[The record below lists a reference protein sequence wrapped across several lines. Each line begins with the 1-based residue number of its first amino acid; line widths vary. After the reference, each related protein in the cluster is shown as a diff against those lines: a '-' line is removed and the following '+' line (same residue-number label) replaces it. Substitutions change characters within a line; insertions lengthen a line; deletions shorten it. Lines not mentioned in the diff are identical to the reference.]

1 MSKTLVMRKRMKHFL
16 TVAALLLGTFF
27 AAGHAAAGDAKGV
40 ELFFKAHCL
49 RCHDDKKQSGD
60 FRLDNLKAN
69 FADAE
74 MAELWSEVLLRINSG
89 EMPPKKEPRPT
100 ATEAAAVVEWI
111 ATEIKKGE
119 TARMSARGP
128 VTLYRLSRQEYAN
141 TVLDLLGIHFDPDE
155 PGVFVED
162 PLWHGFENTGF
173 MLRLSPA
180 HVEKFV
186 IAAETVAAIA
196 VPEKPT
202 PPTKTQVRLASG
214 SKQLMLERNGK
225 SRYFSYPGQGRPIYR
240 DLPSGTAAKVRIQ
253 LSGLKSAGGKAPRLS
268 IEPYIDREIVAP
280 EDQPITLEFV
290 STARN
295 LTIRQTGET
304 RLDKKNPQPFAE
316 DGSLREPILLID
328 WIEIETPYLTKEQAD
343 RQAEL
348 VPKDGENLDGVRK
361 SLHRFIE
368 RAWRRP
374 VDLAETDRFMKVIAS
389 ERKAGESFRSAYR
402 SAVSAVLASKD
413 FLYLREG
420 SIKERRDRVNDWEL
434 ASRLS
439 YMLWGSMPDEAL
451 TEAARAGEL
460 RKPEVL
466 RKHVARMIADPK
478 IARFTEAFPH
488 QWLELHKVGSF
499 PPDRKAYPEYDRN
512 LERSMIQE
520 TTSFFAEVFNNN
532 LSLREF
538 ILSDWTVINPRLAA
552 YYGLP
557 KPNGSDFV
565 KVKLRPEGHRGGLL
579 RQASILSLTSDGT
592 RHRPIHRG
600 VWIAETL
607 YGATIPPPPPSV
619 EPLNLLR
626 PDAKKSTLR
635 MELDAHATNASCA
648 ACHRKIDPLGFAFEH
663 YDAIGRWRDV
673 DRASSATGEF
683 NKKGKVKEPVFPIN
697 AKGELAD
704 GRKFDGAEALQK
716 LMVQDIDRIAEAFV
730 EKLATYALR
739 RPMTVDDSADL
750 QRIAVACRESDYRL
764 KTLIENFVFSD
775 LMQKR

>member
-1 MSKTLVMRKRMKHFL
+1 MKHSL
-16 TVAALLLGTFF
+16 TAAALLLGAFF
-27 AAGHAAAGDAKGV
+27 ADHRVNAGDAKGV
-40 ELFFKAHCL
+40 ESFFKEHCL
-49 RCHDDKKQSGD
+49 RCHDAKKQSGD
-60 FRLDNLKAN
+60 FRLDTLKAH

-74 MAELWSEVLLRINSG
+74 TAEHWSEVLLQINSG
-89 EMPPKKEPRPT
+89 GMPPKKEPRPK

-119 TARMSARGP
+119 TARMAARSP

-141 TVLDLLGIHFDPDE
+141 TVLDLLGIRFDPDQ
-155 PGVFVED
+155 PGVFAED
-162 PLWHGFENTGF
+162 PRWHGFENTGF

-186 IAAETVAAIA
+186 AAAETVAAIA
-196 VPEKPT
+196 VPEKPA
-202 PPTKTQVRLASG
+202 PPSKTSMSPSRLAG
-214 SKQLMLERNGK
+214 GFKQLILERNGK
-225 SRYFSYPGQGRPIYR
+225 SRYLTYSGQGRRIYG
-240 DLPSGTAAKVRIQ
+240 DLPAGTAAKVRIQ
-253 LSGLKSAGGKAPRLS
+253 LSGLKSADGKAPRLS

-290 STARN
+290 STARD
-295 LTIRQTGET
+295 LTIRQTGES

-316 DGSLREPILLID
+316 DGSPREPILLID

-348 VPKDGENLDGVRK
+348 VPKDGENLDDVRK

-374 VDLAETDRFMKVIAS
+374 VDLAETDRFMKVMAS

-402 SAVSAVLASKD
+402 SAVSAVLASKG

-451 TEAARAGEL
+451 TEAARTGEL

-478 IARFTEAFPH
+478 LARFAEAFPR

-499 PPDRKAYPEYDRN
+499 PPDRKTYPEYN
-512 LERSMIQE
+512 STLERSMIQE
-520 TTSFFAEVFNNN
+520 TTHFFAEVFNNN
-532 LSLREF
+532 LPLRELV
-538 ILSDWTVINPRLAA
+538 LSDWTMVNPRMAA
-552 YYGLP
+552 YYGIP
-557 KPNGSDFV
+557 HPGGSDFV
-565 KVKLRPEGHRGGLL
+565 KVKLRPEDHRGGLL
-579 RQASILSLTSDGT
+579 RQASILSLTSDGN

-607 YGATIPPPPPSV
+607 YGATIPPPPPNV

-673 DRASSATGEF
+673 DRSSAAMGVF
-683 NKKGKVKEPVFPIN
+683 NRGKEPVFPIN
-697 AKGELAD
+697 AQSELAD
-704 GRKFDGAEALQK
+704 GRKFDGAESLQK
-716 LMVQDIDRIAEAFV
+716 LMVQDIDRIAEALV

-739 RPMTVDDSADL
+739 RAMTVDDTADL
-750 QRIAVACRESDYRL
+750 QRIAVACRGSDYRL
-764 KTLIENFVFSD
+764 KTLIEAFVFSD

>member
-1 MSKTLVMRKRMKHFL
+1 MNLRRIVVVML
-16 TVAALLLGTFF
+16 AAFF
-27 AAGHAAAGDAKGV
+27 ANGRVHAADAKGV
-40 ELFFKAHCL
+40 ESFFKAHCL
-49 RCHDDKKQSGD
+49 RCHYDKKQSGD
-60 FRLDNLKAN
+60 FRLDTLKAN
-69 FADAE
+69 FADAQL
-74 MAELWSEVLLRINSG
+74 AERWSEVLLRINSG

-119 TARMSARGP
+119 TARMAARGP

-141 TVLDLLGIHFDPDE
+141 TVLDLLGIHFDPDL

-162 PLWHGFENTGF
+162 PRWHGFENTGF

-186 IAAETVAAIA
+186 TAAETVAAIA

-202 PPTKTQVRLASG
+202 TPAITVMDPNRLAGG
-214 SKQLMLERNGK
+214 SKQRVIERNGK
-225 SRYFSYPGQGRPIYR
+225 SRYISYPGQGRPIY
-240 DLPSGTAAKVRIQ
+240 LKNPSGTAAKVRIQ
-253 LSGLKSAGGKAPRLS
+253 LSGLPSADGKAPRLF
-268 IEPYIDREIVAP
+268 IEPYIDRDIVAP

-290 STARN
+290 STSRD
-295 LTIRQTGET
+295 LIFRQLGES
-304 RLDKKNPQPFAE
+304 RLDPKNPQPFAA
-316 DGSLREPILLID
+316 DGTPREPILLID
-328 WIEIETPYLTKEQAD
+328 RIEIETPFLTEEQTN

-348 VPKDGENLDGVRK
+348 APKDGENLDDVRK

-368 RAWRRP
+368 RAWRRSA
-374 VDLAETDRFMKVIAS
+374 DFQETDRFMKIIAS

-413 FLYLREG
+413 FLYLQEG
-420 SIKERRDRVNDWEL
+420 SIKERRDRINDWEL

-439 YMLWGSMPDEAL
+439 YMLWESMPDDAL
-451 TEAARAGEL
+451 FEAARAGEL
-460 RKPEVL
+460 RKPEGI
-466 RKHVARMIADPK
+466 RKQVARMIADPK
-478 IARFTEAFPH
+478 IARFTEAFPR
-488 QWLELHKVGSF
+488 QWLQLYKVGSF
-499 PPDRKAYPEYDRN
+499 PPDRRTYPEYDRN

-520 TTSFFAEVFNNN
+520 TTRFFAEVFNDN

-538 ILSDWTVINPRLAA
+538 VVSDWTMVNPRLAA
-552 YYGLP
+552 YYGIQQP
-557 KPNGSDFV
+557 RGSDFV
-565 KVKLRPEGHRGGLL
+565 KVKLRPEDHRGGLL
-579 RQASILSLTSDGT
+579 TQASILSLTSDGT

-607 YGATIPPPPPSV
+607 YGATIPPPPPNV

-635 MELDAHATNASCA
+635 MELDSHATNASCA

-663 YDAIGRWRDV
+663 YDAIGRWRDS
-673 DRASSATGEF
+673 DRSSAAMGVF
-683 NKKGKVKEPVFPIN
+683 QKGKEPVFPIN
-697 AKGELAD
+697 AKSELAD
-704 GRKFDGAEALQK
+704 GRKFDGAESLQK

-739 RPMTVDDSADL
+739 RPMTVDDAAEL
-750 QRIAVACRESDYRL
+750 RRIAHACRGSDYRL
-764 KTLIENFVFSD
+764 KTLIEIFVYSD
-775 LMQKR
+775 VMQKR

>member
-1 MSKTLVMRKRMKHFL
+1 MKHSL
-16 TVAALLLGTFF
+16 TAAALLLGAFF
-27 AAGHAAAGDAKGV
+27 AGHRVNAGDAKGV
-40 ELFFKAHCL
+40 ESFFKEHCL
-49 RCHDDKKQSGD
+49 RCHDAKKQSGD
-60 FRLDNLKAN
+60 FRLDTLKAH

-74 MAELWSEVLLRINSG
+74 TAEHWSEVLLQINSG
-89 EMPPKKEPRPT
+89 GMPPKKEPRPK

-119 TARMSARGP
+119 TARMAARSP

-141 TVLDLLGIHFDPDE
+141 TVLDLLGIRFDPDQ
-155 PGVFVED
+155 PGVFAED
-162 PLWHGFENTGF
+162 PRWHGFENTGF

-186 IAAETVAAIA
+186 AAAETVAAIA
-196 VPEKPT
+196 VPEKPA
-202 PPTKTQVRLASG
+202 PPSKTSMSPSRLAGG
-214 SKQLMLERNGK
+214 SKQLILERNGK
-225 SRYFSYPGQGRPIYR
+225 SRYLTYSGQGRRIYG

-253 LSGLKSAGGKAPRLS
+253 LSGLKSADGKAPRLS
-268 IEPYIDREIVAP
+268 IDPYIDREIVAP

-290 STARN
+290 STARD
-295 LTIRQTGET
+295 LTIRQTGES

-316 DGSLREPILLID
+316 DGSPREPILLID

-348 VPKDGENLDGVRK
+348 VPKDGENLDDVRK

-434 ASRLS
+434 GSRLS

-451 TEAARAGEL
+451 TEAARTGEL

-478 IARFTEAFPH
+478 LARFAEAFPR

-499 PPDRKAYPEYDRN
+499 PPDRKTYPEYN
-512 LERSMIQE
+512 SALERSMIQE
-520 TTSFFAEVFNNN
+520 TTHFFTEVFNNN
-532 LSLREF
+532 LPLRELV
-538 ILSDWTVINPRLAA
+538 LSDWTMVNPRMAA
-552 YYGLP
+552 YYGIP
-557 KPNGSDFV
+557 HPGGSDFV
-565 KVKLRPEGHRGGLL
+565 KVKLRPEDHRGGLL
-579 RQASILSLTSDGT
+579 RQASILSLTSDGN

-607 YGATIPPPPPSV
+607 YGATIPPPPPNV

-673 DRASSATGEF
+673 DRSSAAMGVF
-683 NKKGKVKEPVFPIN
+683 NRGKEPVFPIN
-697 AKGELAD
+697 AQSELAD
-704 GRKFDGAEALQK
+704 GRKFDGAESLQK
-716 LMVQDIDRIAEAFV
+716 LMVQDIDRIAQALV

-739 RPMTVDDSADL
+739 RAMTVDDTPDL
-750 QRIAVACRESDYRL
+750 QRIAVACRGSDYRL
-764 KTLIENFVFSD
+764 KTLIEAFVFSD

>member
-1 MSKTLVMRKRMKHFL
+1 MKHSL
-16 TVAALLLGTFF
+16 TAAALLLGAFF
-27 AAGHAAAGDAKGV
+27 SGHRVNAGDAKGV
-40 ELFFKAHCL
+40 ESFFKEHCL
-49 RCHDDKKQSGD
+49 RCHDAKKQSGD
-60 FRLDNLKAN
+60 FRLDTLKAH

-74 MAELWSEVLLRINSG
+74 TAEHWSEVLLQINSG
-89 EMPPKKEPRPT
+89 GMPPKKEPRPK

-119 TARMSARGP
+119 TARMAARSP

-141 TVLDLLGIHFDPDE
+141 TVLDLLGIRFDPDQ
-155 PGVFVED
+155 PGVFAED
-162 PLWHGFENTGF
+162 PRWHGFENTGF

-186 IAAETVAAIA
+186 AAAETVAAIA
-196 VPEKPT
+196 VPEKAA
-202 PPTKTQVRLASG
+202 PPSKTSMSPSRLAGG
-214 SKQLMLERNGK
+214 SKQLILERNGK
-225 SRYFSYPGQGRPIYR
+225 SRYLTYSGQGRRIYG

-253 LSGLKSAGGKAPRLS
+253 LSGLKSADGKAPRLS
-268 IEPYIDREIVAP
+268 IDPYIDREIVAP

-290 STARN
+290 STARD
-295 LTIRQTGET
+295 LTIRQTGES

-316 DGSLREPILLID
+316 DGSPREPILLID

-348 VPKDGENLDGVRK
+348 VPKDGENLDDVRK

-434 ASRLS
+434 GSRLS

-451 TEAARAGEL
+451 TEAARTGEL

-478 IARFTEAFPH
+478 LARFAEAFPR

-499 PPDRKAYPEYDRN
+499 PPDRKTYPEYN
-512 LERSMIQE
+512 SALERSMIQE
-520 TTSFFAEVFNNN
+520 TTHFFAEVFNNN
-532 LSLREF
+532 LPLRELV
-538 ILSDWTVINPRLAA
+538 LSDWTMVNPRMAA
-552 YYGLP
+552 YYGIP
-557 KPNGSDFV
+557 HPGGSDFV
-565 KVKLRPEGHRGGLL
+565 KVKLRPEDHRGGLL
-579 RQASILSLTSDGT
+579 RQASILSLTSDGN

-607 YGATIPPPPPSV
+607 YGATIPPPPPNV

-673 DRASSATGEF
+673 DRSSAAMGVF
-683 NKKGKVKEPVFPIN
+683 NRGKEPVFPIN
-697 AKGELAD
+697 AQSELAD
-704 GRKFDGAEALQK
+704 GRKFDGAESLQK
-716 LMVQDIDRIAEAFV
+716 LMVQDIDRIAQALV

-739 RPMTVDDSADL
+739 RAMTVDDTPDL
-750 QRIAVACRESDYRL
+750 QRIAVACRGSDYRL
-764 KTLIENFVFSD
+764 KTLIEAFVFSD

>member
-1 MSKTLVMRKRMKHFL
+1 MRRAWSHSSKHT
-16 TVAALLLGTFF
+16 AC
-27 AAGHAAAGDAKGV
+27 GV
-40 ELFFKAHCL
+40 TTAQDE
-49 RCHDDKKQSGD
+49 SND
-60 FRLDNLKAN
+60 FRLDTLTAN
-69 FADAE
+69 FADATL
-74 MAELWSEVLLRINSG
+74 AERWSEVLLRINSG
-89 EMPPKKEPRPT
+89 EMPPKEEPRPP

-111 ATEIKKGE
+111 ATEIEKGE
-119 TARMSARGP
+119 TARMAARGP
-128 VTLYRLSRQEYAN
+128 VTLYRLSSQEYAN
-141 TVLDLLGIHFDPDE
+141 TVLDLLGIHFDPDQ
-155 PGVFVED
+155 PGVFAED

-180 HVEKFV
+180 HVEKFL
-186 IAAETVAAIA
+186 IAAETVAAVA
-196 VPEKPT
+196 VPERPT
-202 PPTKTQVRLASG
+202 PPTTTLMPPNRLAGRSTH
-214 SKQLMLERNGK
+214 QILERNGK
-225 SRYFSYPGQGRPIYR
+225 SRYLSYPGQGRPIYR
-240 DLPSGTAAKVRIQ
+240 ELLFGTSAKVRIQ
-253 LSGLKSAGGKAPRLS
+253 LSGLKSADGKAPRLT

-295 LTIRQTGET
+295 LTIRQVGAS

-316 DGSLREPILLID
+316 DGSLREPVLLID
-328 WIEIETPYLTKEQAD
+328 WIEIETPYLTKEQAI

-348 VPKDGENLDGVRK
+348 VPKDGENLDDVRK

-374 VDLAETDRFMKVIAS
+374 VDPAETDRFMELIAS

-420 SIKERRDRVNDWEL
+420 SINERRDRIDDWEL

-439 YMLWGSMPDEAL
+439 YMLWGSMPDDTL
-451 TEAARAGEL
+451 FEAARTGEL
-460 RKPEVL
+460 RKPESL
-466 RKHVARMIADPK
+466 RKHVARMLADPK
-478 IARFTEAFPH
+478 IARFTEAFPR
-488 QWLELHKVGSF
+488 QWLQLHKVGSF
-499 PPDRKAYPEYDRN
+499 PPDRKTYPEYN
-512 LERSMIQE
+512 ATLERSMLQE
-520 TTSFFAEVFNNN
+520 TTRFYAEVFNNN
-532 LSLREF
+532 LPLREF
-538 ILSDWTVINPRLAA
+538 VLSDWTMLNPHLAA
-552 YYGLP
+552 FYGIP
-557 KPNGSDFV
+557 EPGGSDFV
-565 KVKLRPEGHRGGLL
+565 KVKLRPEDHRGGLL
-579 RQASILSLTSDGT
+579 TQASILSLTSDGT

-607 YGATIPPPPPSV
+607 YGATIPPPPPNV
-619 EPLNLLR
+619 EPLDLLR
-626 PDAKKSTLR
+626 PDAKKATLR

-673 DRASSATGEF
+673 DRSSSAMGVFT
-683 NKKGKVKEPVFPIN
+683 KGKEPEFPIN
-697 AKGELAD
+697 AQSELAD

-739 RPMTVDDSADL
+739 RPMSVDDTADIE
-750 QRIAVACRESDYRL
+750 RITQACRGSDYRL
-764 KTLIENFVFSD
+764 KTLIETFVYSE

>member
-1 MSKTLVMRKRMKHFL
+1 MSKVLVMRKRMNHSL

-27 AAGHAAAGDAKGV
+27 ANHRVHAGDAKGV
-40 ELFFKAHCL
+40 ESFFKAHCL
-49 RCHDDKKQSGD
+49 RCHDGQDESND
-60 FRLDNLKAN
+60 FRLDTLKAN
-69 FADAE
+69 FADEQLAE
-74 MAELWSEVLLRINSG
+74 RWSEVLLRINSG
-89 EMPPKKEPRPT
+89 EMPPKKETRPP
-100 ATEAAAVVEWI
+100 ASEAAAVVEWI

-119 TARMSARGP
+119 TARMAARGP

-141 TVLDLLGIHFDPDE
+141 TVLDLLGVHFDPDKS
-155 PGVFVED
+155 GVFVED

-186 IAAETVAAIA
+186 TAAETVAAIA
-196 VPEKPT
+196 VPEKPA
-202 PPTKTQVRLASG
+202 PPSKTSMSPSRLSSG
-214 SKQLMLERNGK
+214 FKQLVLERNGK
-225 SRYFSYPGQGRPIYR
+225 SRYLIYSGQGRRIYG

-253 LSGLKSAGGKAPRLS
+253 LSGLKSADGKAPRLS
-268 IEPYIDREIVAP
+268 IEPYIDRDIVAP

-295 LTIRQTGET
+295 LTIRQTGGSGF
-304 RLDKKNPQPFAE
+304 DKKNPQPFAE

-328 WIEIETPYLTKEQAD
+328 WIEIETPYLTNEQAD

-348 VPKDGENLDGVRK
+348 VPKDGENLDDVRK

-374 VDLAETDRFMKVIAS
+374 VDLAETEGFLKVIAS
-389 ERKAGESFRSAYR
+389 ERKSGESFRSAYR

-420 SIKERRDRVNDWEL
+420 SIKERRDRIDDWEL

-451 TEAARAGEL
+451 TEAARTGEL

-488 QWLELHKVGSF
+488 QWLKLHKVGSF
-499 PPDRKAYPEYDRN
+499 PPDRKAYPEYDGN

-538 ILSDWTVINPRLAA
+538 IFSDWTMVNPRLAA
-552 YYGLP
+552 YYGISHP
-557 KPNGSDFV
+557 GGSGFV
-565 KVKLRPEGHRGGLL
+565 KVKLRPEDHRGGLL

-673 DRASSATGEF
+673 DRSSAAMGVF
-683 NKKGKVKEPVFPIN
+683 NKAKEPVFPIN
-697 AKGELAD
+697 AQSELAD

-730 EKLATYALR
+730 EKLATYGLR
-739 RPMTVDDSADL
+739 RPMTVDDSAAL
-750 QRIAVACRESDYRL
+750 RQIAEACRGSEYRL
-764 KTLIENFVFSD
+764 KTLIETFIYSD

>member
-1 MSKTLVMRKRMKHFL
+1 MKHSL
-16 TVAALLLGTFF
+16 TAAALLLGAFF
-27 AAGHAAAGDAKGV
+27 ADHRVNAGDAKGV
-40 ELFFKAHCL
+40 ESFFKEHCL
-49 RCHDDKKQSGD
+49 RCHDAKKQSGD
-60 FRLDNLKAN
+60 FRLDTLKAH

-74 MAELWSEVLLRINSG
+74 TAEHWSEVLLQINSG
-89 EMPPKKEPRPT
+89 GMPPKKEPRPK
-100 ATEAAAVVEWI
+100 AAEAAAVVEWI

-119 TARMSARGP
+119 TARMAARSP

-141 TVLDLLGIHFDPDE
+141 TVLDLLGIRFDPDQ
-155 PGVFVED
+155 PGVFAED
-162 PLWHGFENTGF
+162 PRWHGFENTGF

-186 IAAETVAAIA
+186 AAAETVAAIA
-196 VPEKPT
+196 VPEKPA
-202 PPTKTQVRLASG
+202 PPSKTSMSPSRLAGG
-214 SKQLMLERNGK
+214 SKQLILERNGK
-225 SRYFSYPGQGRPIYR
+225 SRYLTSSGQGRRIYG

-253 LSGLKSAGGKAPRLS
+253 LSGLKSADGKAPRLS
-268 IEPYIDREIVAP
+268 IDPYIDREIVAP

-290 STARN
+290 STARD
-295 LTIRQTGET
+295 LTIRQTGES

-316 DGSLREPILLID
+316 DGSPREPILLID

-348 VPKDGENLDGVRK
+348 VPKDGENLDDVRK

-374 VDLAETDRFMKVIAS
+374 VDLVETDRFMKVIAS

-451 TEAARAGEL
+451 TEAARTGEL

-478 IARFTEAFPH
+478 LARFAEAFPR

-499 PPDRKAYPEYDRN
+499 PPDRKTYPEYN
-512 LERSMIQE
+512 SALERSMIQE
-520 TTSFFAEVFNNN
+520 TTHFFAEVFNNN
-532 LSLREF
+532 LHLRELV
-538 ILSDWTVINPRLAA
+538 LSDWTMVNPRMAA
-552 YYGLP
+552 YYGIP
-557 KPNGSDFV
+557 HPGGSDFV
-565 KVKLRPEGHRGGLL
+565 KVKLRPEDHRGGLL
-579 RQASILSLTSDGT
+579 RQASILSLTSDGN

-607 YGATIPPPPPSV
+607 YGATIPPPPPNV

-673 DRASSATGEF
+673 DRSSAAMGVF
-683 NKKGKVKEPVFPIN
+683 NRGKEPVFPIN
-697 AKGELAD
+697 AQSELAD
-704 GRKFDGAEALQK
+704 GRKFDGAESLQK
-716 LMVQDIDRIAEAFV
+716 IMVQTSTV
-730 EKLATYALR
+730 LR
-739 RPMTVDDSADL
+739 KPW
-750 QRIAVACRESDYRL
+750 
-764 KTLIENFVFSD
+764 
-775 LMQKR
+775 

>member
-1 MSKTLVMRKRMKHFL
+1 MSMTFVNREPVKTSR
-16 TVAALLLGTFF
+16 AIAILLLGAFV
-27 AAGHAAAGDAKGV
+27 ANGRVVAGDAKRV
-40 ELFFKAHCL
+40 EPFFKAHCI

-60 FRLDNLKAN
+60 FRLDTLKAN

-74 MAELWSEVLLRINSG
+74 MAERWSEVLLRINSG

-119 TARMSARGP
+119 TARMAARGQ

-141 TVLDLLGIHFDPDE
+141 TVLDLLGIHFDPDR

-162 PLWHGFENTGF
+162 PRWHGFENTGF

-186 IAAETVAAIA
+186 TAAETVAAVA
-196 VPEKPT
+196 VPEKPA
-202 PPTKTQVRLASG
+202 PPNSTLIPHNRLAGG
-214 SKQLMLERNGK
+214 SKQRILERNGK
-225 SRYFSYPGQGRPIYR
+225 GRVLSFPGQGQPIYR
-240 DLPSGTAAKVRIQ
+240 ELPFGTAAKVRIQ
-253 LSGLKSAGGKAPRLS
+253 LSGLKSADGKAPRLV
-268 IEPYIDREIVAP
+268 IEPYIDRDIVAP
-280 EDQPITLEFV
+280 EDKPITLEWV

-295 LTIRQTGET
+295 LTFRQFGES
-304 RLDKKNPQPFAE
+304 RLNPKNPQPFAD

-328 WIEIETPYLTKEQAD
+328 WIEIETPFLTKEQAD

-348 VPKDGENLDGVRK
+348 LPKDWENPGDVRK

-374 VDLAETDRFMKVIAS
+374 VAPAETDRYLKVIAL
-389 ERKAGESFRSAYR
+389 EREAGESFRSAYR
-402 SAVSAVLASKD
+402 SAVSAALSSKD

-420 SIKERRDRVNDWEL
+420 SIKERRDRIDDWEL

-439 YMLWGSMPDEAL
+439 YMLWGSMPDDAL
-451 TEAARAGEL
+451 FEAARTGEL
-460 RKPEVL
+460 RTPESL
-466 RKHVARMIADPK
+466 RKHVERMIADPK
-478 IARFTEAFPH
+478 IARFNEAFPH
-488 QWLELHKVGSF
+488 QWLQLHKVGSF
-499 PPDRKAYPEYDRN
+499 PPDRKTYPEYNAN

-520 TTSFFAEVFNNN
+520 TTRFFAEVFHNN
-532 LSLREF
+532 LPLREF
-538 ILSDWTVINPRLAA
+538 VLSDWTMVNPRLAA
-552 YYGLP
+552 FYGIP
-557 KPNGSDFV
+557 HFGGSDFA
-565 KVKLRPEGHRGGLL
+565 KVKLRPEDHRGGLL
-579 RQASILSLTSDGT
+579 TQASILSLTSDGT

-607 YGATIPPPPPSV
+607 YGVTIPPPPPNV

-635 MELDAHATNASCA
+635 MELDAHAANASCA

-663 YDAIGRWRDV
+663 YDAIGRWRDI
-673 DRASSATGEF
+673 DRSSAAMGGF
-683 NKKGKVKEPVFPIN
+683 KKGKEPVFPIN
-697 AKGELAD
+697 ATSELAD

-739 RPMTVDDSADL
+739 RAMTVDDAASL
-750 QRIAVACRESDYRL
+750 RGIAEACRGSDYRL
-764 KTLIENFVFSD
+764 KTLIETFVYSD

>member
-1 MSKTLVMRKRMKHFL
+1 MRKVLIVRKRMKHFL
-16 TVAALLLGTFF
+16 TVAALLLGAFF
-27 AAGHAAAGDAKGV
+27 ASHRAHAGDAKGV
-40 ELFFKAHCL
+40 ESFFKTHCM
-49 RCHDDKKQSGD
+49 RCHDGKDKGND
-60 FRLDNLKAN
+60 FRLDTLKAN
-69 FADAE
+69 FADEQLAE
-74 MAELWSEVLLRINSG
+74 RWSEVLLRINSG

-119 TARMSARGP
+119 TARAAARGP

-141 TVLDLLGIHFDPDE
+141 TVLDLLGVHLNPDQ

-162 PLWHGFENTGF
+162 PRWHGFENTGF

-186 IAAETVAAIA
+186 AAAETVAGIA
-196 VPEKPT
+196 VPEKPN
-202 PPTKTQVRLASG
+202 PPAKTRAGG
-214 SKQLMLERNGK
+214 SKQLKIERNGK
-225 SRYFSYPGQGRPIYR
+225 SRYLVYPGQGQSIYR
-240 DLPSGTAAKVRIQ
+240 DLPSGTAVKVRIQ
-253 LSGLKSAGGKAPRLS
+253 LSGLKSADGKAPRLV
-268 IEPYIDREIVAP
+268 IEPYINREVVTP

-290 STARN
+290 SIAEK
-295 LTIRQTGET
+295 LTWRQLGET
-304 RLDKKNPQPFAE
+304 KLDKKNPKPFAE

-328 WIEIETPYLTKEQAD
+328 WIEVETPYLTEEQAD

-348 VPKDGENLDGVRK
+348 VPKDGDNLDDVRK

-374 VDLAETDRFMKVIAS
+374 VDTAETDRFMKVIAS

-420 SIKERRDRVNDWEL
+420 SIKERRDRIDDWEL

-439 YMLWGSMPDEAL
+439 YMLWGSMPDDAL
-451 TEAARAGEL
+451 FEAARSGEL
-460 RKPEVL
+460 RKPESL
-466 RKHVARMIADPK
+466 RKQVARMIADPK

-488 QWLELHKVGSF
+488 QWLELHKVGMF
-499 PPDRKAYPEYDRN
+499 PPDRKTYPEYDLS

-520 TTSFFAEVFNNN
+520 TSEFFAEVFNNN
-532 LSLREF
+532 LALREF
-538 ILSDWTVINPRLAA
+538 ILSDWTVIDPRLAA

-557 KPNGSDFV
+557 KPNRSDFA
-565 KVKLRPEGHRGGLL
+565 KVKLRPEDHRGGLL
-579 RQASILSLTSDGT
+579 RQAAILSLTSDGT

-600 VWIAETL
+600 VWIAEVL
-607 YGATIPPPPPSV
+607 YGVTIPPPPPNV

-663 YDAIGRWRDV
+663 YDAIGRWRDT
-673 DRASSATGEF
+673 DRSSAALGEPIS
-683 NKKGKVKEPVFPIN
+683 KKGKEPAFPIN
-697 AKGELAD
+697 AQGELAD

-716 LMVQDIDRIAEAFV
+716 LMVQDIDRLAEAFV

-739 RPMTVDDSADL
+739 RPMTVDDTAEL
-750 QRIAVACRESDYRL
+750 KRIAVACRESDYRL
-764 KTLIENFVFSD
+764 KTLIETFVYSN